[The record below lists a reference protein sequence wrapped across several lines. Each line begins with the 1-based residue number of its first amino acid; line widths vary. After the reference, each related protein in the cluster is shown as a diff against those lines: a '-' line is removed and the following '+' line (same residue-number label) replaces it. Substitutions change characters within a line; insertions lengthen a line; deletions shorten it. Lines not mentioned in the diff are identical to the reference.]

1 VKEREPGMDQKK
13 ARVLVGR
20 FTLDGHDRG
29 ILTVIHAL
37 RNAGMEVIY
46 THFSNPKEI
55 ARSAV
60 QEDVDVIGITSSMG
74 EHLMIC
80 SLLLEELRKE
90 KATIPVIVGGVIPS
104 SEIPVLLDLGVKKVF
119 GPGSTPAE
127 AVAFAAQLAREK
139 DQA

>member
-1 VKEREPGMDQKK
+1 MTQKK

-29 ILTVIHAL
+29 ILTVTHAL

-74 EHLMIC
+74 EHSMIC
-80 SLLLEELRKE
+80 SLLLEELRRE

-119 GPGSTPAE
+119 GPGATPGE
-127 AVAFAAQLAREK
+127 AVSFTAQLARERVR
-139 DQA
+139 A